1 MWKSVT
7 CVLFVT
13 TLLWSL
19 VLSQSET
26 CVTPLGRQSE
36 CVFLYKCPTLLK
48 AIEQGSP
55 PNSMVSS
62 FLKGSLCGFHRG
74 IPKVCCGPLPTT
86 TMQEQT
92 LRLTQALVQGSS
104 SYNQE
109 DSSPAPRN
117 QCGVDTSINTALVP
131 SLENR
136 IYGGESAELNEFP
149 WMALLGYKNSSG
161 TITNQCGGS
170 LINRRYILTAAHC
183 ITGDI
188 VLKYGILS
196 TVRLGEYDT
205 RTDVDCVGSK
215 CADRYQEISV
225 ASAYPHPAY
234 SYGTMNRKDDIG
246 IVRLAT
252 RAEYTYYV
260 QPICLVDNTDRLK
273 TGDNIY
279 VAGWGKPGYGVN
291 KSPIKMKIRL
301 PIFDK
306 DACVSKYRRAGAL
319 LGENQFCAGGVF
331 LEGTCRGDSGGP
343 LMKRTPE
350 GVWESVGV
358 VSFGH
363 SVCGSDG
370 WPGVYTSVAKYVDWI
385 KNTLKTTN
393 VPHNNNY
400 SS

>member
-1 MWKSVT
+1 MWNNLS
-7 CVLFVT
+7 VLFVT

-26 CVTPLGRQSE
+26 CVTPLGRQSV
-36 CVFLYKCPTLLK
+36 CVSLYKCPTLLK
-48 AIEQGSP
+48 AIEQGASR
-55 PNSMVSS
+55 NSMVSS
-62 FLKGSLCGFHRG
+62 FLKGSLCGFQG
-74 IPKVCCGPLPTT
+74 DIPKVCCGPLPSAAT
-86 TMQEQT
+86 QEQT
-92 LRLTQALVQGSS
+92 QRLTQALAQGSI

-117 QCGVDTSINTALVP
+117 QCGVDTSGD
-131 SLENR
+131 R
-136 IYGGESAELNEFP
+136 IYGGVPTELNEFP
-149 WMALLGYKNSSG
+149 WMALLGYKNSTG
-161 TITNQCGGS
+161 TITYQCGGS

-183 ITGDI
+183 ITGAI
-188 VLKYGILS
+188 VLEYGILS

-234 SYGTMNRKDDIG
+234 IYGTMNRKDDIG

-273 TGDNIY
+273 TGDNVY
-279 VAGWGKPGYGVN
+279 VAGWGKPGFGVK

-301 PIFDK
+301 SIFDK
-306 DACVSKYRRAGAL
+306 DACVSKYRRVGAL

-331 LEGTCRGDSGGP
+331 LEDTCRGDSGGP
-343 LMKRTPE
+343 LMKRRPE
-350 GVWESVGV
+350 GIWEAYGV
-358 VSFGH
+358 ISFG
-363 SVCGSDG
+363 SDVCGSDG
-370 WPGVYTSVAKYVDWI
+370 WPGVYTSVARYMDWI
-385 KNTLKTTN
+385 MNTLKTSN